1 MTRGSKKAEQF
12 RADMQRCRG
21 VEFAEIGMQV
31 EVDGAIGTIVGM
43 NGSANLDVR
52 FANELVYGK
61 GTHNCH
67 PTWNVKY
74 FDGAGQVIA
83 HFDKCNCV
91 FRPKRMDVSGQ
102 EQAKLGVI

>member
-1 MTRGSKKAEQF
+1 MAMKNKKATQF
-12 RADMQRCRG
+12 REDMLRCRG
-21 VEFAEIGMQV
+21 IEFAEIGMQV

-61 GTHNCH
+61 GLHNCH

-74 FDGAGQVIA
+74 FDGTGQVIA
-83 HFDKCNCV
+83 HFDKCSCV
-91 FRPKRMDVSGQ
+91 FRP
-102 EQAKLGVI
+102 QAVNVA